1 VVPLASNAV
10 AVIWSTGKNTTSGGT
25 SADESENPNPQTG
38 ANPDPTPN
46 CFVSHILAPDFDDQV
61 IWLSPN
67 ILYNR
72 MISAGR
78 LP

>member
-1 VVPLASNAV
+1 MVAQIVAPLPGQGASATTVFFARDPSTVP
-10 AVIWSTGKNTTSGGT
+10 TGG
-25 SADESENPNPQTG
+25 E
-38 ANPDPTPN
+38 
-46 CFVSHILAPDFDDQV
+46 FDDLV
-61 IWLSPN
+61 TWISPN